1 MAHLLPVLLTT
12 LVRLAVFAWILP
24 SRTPR
29 GVDVLRQTPGVQE
42 FLRRVN
48 APASS
53 G

>member
-24 SRTPR
+24 SRTP
-29 GVDVLRQTPGVQE
+29 GVQE